1 MCGIAGII
9 HPRANR
15 SLIEGLT
22 DVMMARG
29 PDDAGY
35 HVEPGIAMGMRRLA
49 VIDLAHGGQ
58 PLFSNDQSIVA
69 FQNGEIYNYQDIRT
83 QLIKLGYAFKTHSDT
98 EILAHGFHAWGIVDL
113 AKRLDGMYAAA
124 ILDRRTRSLF
134 LLRDRFGEKPLFV
147 ATLPSGFAY
156 ASDLRIL
163 ASLPGVGAQLSHD
176 GVNDYLALHYV
187 PGRRTIFKNISRV
200 LPGEIAT
207 VSLSNPLP
215 AYSRYYSLPIGRRD
229 KISDGN
235 LADVI
240 ESAVKSRLIAD
251 VPVGVFLS
259 GGLDSSIV
267 AAIAARHTPGIST
280 FSMGFRNSQYDESEH
295 AKALASH
302 IGSNHHHFVFD
313 ESNFLDLLPQVV
325 AELDEPIGDQAL
337 LPLFWLCKEASRHV
351 KVVMGGEGADEVF
364 AGYGYYSR
372 FSSIPTL
379 RDRIRTLIRRKAGS
393 GPLRLINN
401 VMPETPSGYPLITDA
416 AGRRSLIGEVRPG
429 PDPWESDFI
438 HWLGKAY
445 DDLQRATC
453 ADLATWLPD
462 DLLVKFDRMAMA
474 HSLEGRSPFLDPR
487 VVEAGT
493 VGLGPLD
500 RFSGGVS
507 KIALR
512 RIAKH
517 WLPEAII
524 ARKKQGFVLPMGS
537 WIATWANQRGDLADY
552 FSAMPVDGFDFRAL
566 GKDVANSIVCDPARE
581 RYHLAAI
588 ILCEWA
594 YAFSRKISQ
603 IKASVDTGCLK

>member
-15 SLIEGLT
+15 LLIEGLT
-22 DVMMARG
+22 DVMKPRG
-29 PDDAGY
+29 PDGAGY
-35 HVEPGIAMGMRRLA
+35 YVEPGIAMGMRRLA

-58 PLFSNDQSIVA
+58 PLFGDDQSIVA

-83 QLIKLGYAFKTHSDT
+83 QLIKLGYAFKTDSDT
-98 EILAHGFHAWGIVDL
+98 EILAHGLHAWGIDGL

-124 ILDRRTRSLF
+124 ILDRRNRTLF

-147 ATLPSGFAY
+147 ATVPGGFAY

-187 PGRRTIFKNISRV
+187 PGRRTIFKNISRI
-200 LPGEIAT
+200 LPGEIVT

-215 AYSRYYSLPIGRRD
+215 TYTRYYSLPIGRRD
-229 KISDGN
+229 KISDVN
-235 LADVI
+235 LAGLI
-240 ESAVKSRLIAD
+240 ESAVESRLIAD

-267 AAIAARHTPGIST
+267 AAIAARHTPGVCT
-280 FSMGFRNSQYDESEH
+280 FSMGFSSAQHDESEH
-295 AKALASH
+295 AKALARH
-302 IGSNHHHFVFD
+302 IGSNHHHFVFN
-313 ESNFLDLLPQVV
+313 ESDFLDLLPRVV

-337 LPLFWLCKEASRHV
+337 LPVFRLCQEASRHV
-351 KVVMGGEGADEVF
+351 KVVMAGEGADEVF
-364 AGYGYYSR
+364 AGYSYYSR

-379 RDRIRTLIRRKAGS
+379 RDRIRTLIRRRADGGS
-393 GPLRLINN
+393 LRLINKAI
-401 VMPETPSGYPLITDA
+401 PETPSGYPLITDA
-416 AGRRSLIGEVRPG
+416 AGRRSLIGEVSPG
-429 PDPWESDFI
+429 PDQWESDFI
-438 HWLGKAY
+438 HWLGKAS

-462 DLLVKFDRMAMA
+462 NLLVKFDRMAMA
-474 HSLEGRSPFLDPR
+474 HSLEGRAPFLDPR

-507 KIALR
+507 KVALR

-524 ARKKQGFVLPMGS
+524 ARRKQGFVLPMGS
-537 WIATWANQRGDLADY
+537 WIATWVNQRGDLGEY

-566 GKDVANSIVCDPARE
+566 GEDVANSIVCDPARE
-581 RYHLAAI
+581 RYHMAAI

-594 YAFSRKISQ
+594 CAFSRKISQ
-603 IKASVDTGCLK
+603 IKTSVDMRCLQ